1 MDELIINKKDS
12 LRAHHKVTYFS
23 VTFIFWVFILY
34 LWQPLISLIAWYF
47 GFQLFYEHMI
57 ELGGYQAFIDSLK
70 LDFQIIAA
78 SCITL
83 IVWGKVNQWRFRGK
97 CRRTGGR
104 KVRQDEVAEYFKVE
118 PSSLH
123 EMMKLKNITLQIS
136 DDKVITSP
144 NIKDLSQ

>member
-78 SCITL
+78 ICITL
-83 IVWGKVNQWRFRGK
+83 IVWGKVNQCRFRGK

>member
-1 MDELIINKKDS
+1 MEELIINKRES

-23 VTFIFWVFILY
+23 LTFIFWGFIAY
-34 LWQPLISLIAWYF
+34 LWQPLVSLIAWLF

-78 SCITL
+78 ICITL
-83 IVWGKVNQWRFRGK
+83 IVWAKVNQWRFRGK
-97 CRRTGGR
+97 CRRTLSR
-104 KVRQDEVAEYFKVE
+104 RVRQDEVAEYFKVE

-123 EMMKLKNITLQIS
+123 ELIQQKNVTLQIS

-144 NIKDLSQ
+144 TIKAMNR